1 MPPFLPLFMDNLA
14 QYHNTTVK
22 VTCTNGD
29 VFSGACEWNS
39 ADYGFAEFGRDEE
52 SLQIG
57 DTVLFADEIRR
68 VEVLRPE
75 VCIPVRYWPEAKE
88 EIALWFHQ
96 RWGIPLET
104 YRASIRAC
112 LAEEAAVP
120 QWYVVVRGRKIVAAC
135 GVVENDFHE
144 RKDLAPN
151 VCAVYVDEEY
161 RRQGIAGFLLQSVCA
176 DMASLGVP
184 TLYLLTD
191 HDSFYERY
199 DWHFHS
205 LVCTSDGTS
214 SRLYVHRF

>member
-1 MPPFLPLFMDNLA
+1 MDNLSR
-14 QYHNTTVK
+14 YHNTTAK
-22 VTCTNGD
+22 ITCTNGD

-39 ADYGFAEFGRDEE
+39 ADYGLAELGQDEE

-57 DTVLFADEIRR
+57 DTVLFADEICR
-68 VEVLRPE
+68 VEVLRSE
-75 VCIPVRYWPEAKE
+75 VCIPVRDWPEAKE

-104 YRASIRAC
+104 YRASIRDC
-112 LAEEAAVP
+112 LAGESAVP
-120 QWYVVVRGRKIVAAC
+120 QWYVVVRGRKIVAGC

-151 VCAVYVDEEY
+151 VCAVFVDEEF

-199 DWHFHS
+199 GWQFHS
-205 LVCTSDGTS
+205 WVRSSDGALC
-214 SRLYVHRF
+214 RLYVHCL